1 MVIKMFNS
9 DSPITKLDEDSLGRD
24 NFAINLGDRIIE
36 HKSPNNENLVIGIAG
51 EWGSGKSSLMNMVL
65 DHIEKEYINSNE
77 LNDNEKPIIMCF
89 NPWRF
94 SNQDQLLYQFFYE
107 MGLLLGRT
115 DYENIRDIARKV
127 EIYASF
133 FEPVGIALPPFGV
146 IIKVLKR
153 YLNAIQ
159 EWADYKSN
167 DLDKTKKELDEALK
181 NQKHKIIIALDD
193 IDRLNVEEIHLI
205 FQLIKVLADFPNT
218 VYLVG
223 FDREVVSAA
232 LTNDQIKLSGSDYLE
247 KIIQVIFEIPH
258 ITEDEIKNLVI
269 QSLEKDFDKFE
280 NESDKYD
287 FDNRYNSLLKHKI
300 KNIRNFNRYINTL
313 KLTYDSIKD
322 DVFNADYYT
331 IIAVQV
337 FFPEVYH
344 FILKNKELLLY
355 DYIYSLNYP
364 HNKEEIK
371 NELDE
376 AIVNLNSFNIPNQDF
391 KSFLISL
398 FPNLKRIYSNEDNRH
413 FMNEWKLKKRICIEE
428 NFETYFKFAVPSW
441 ELSKKDFDEIVYS
454 ETDEMI
460 KGILALPPNLQIKFI
475 NSLHNIIQQDYY
487 NFNETT
493 KKNIVETMYCI
504 GDTIQDKS
512 SFYPYI
518 VTVEHIIECSLKS
531 MDSKRVF
538 ITLKNAILKSNN
550 LSTICELSY
559 GIFKD
564 LRKDKPEKDAITLKE
579 SQVNELKLIVIKEIK
594 NFILSNELCELKNPF
609 YILQVWKDFGDEKG
623 VTEYMNRIKAP
634 DLLILMKIL
643 TNREGLSEES
653 VSKAID
659 NLTELINLKILNN
672 KIDNII
678 LSDKLEKEDLDI
690 LNSFNKVVLNKLK
703 PQSFV
708 DSLKEEI

>member
-518 VTVEHIIECSLKS
+518 IECSLKS

>member
-1 MVIKMFNS
+1 MFNS
-9 DSPITKLDEDSLGRD
+9 DSPITKLDEDSLGRS

-36 HKSPNNENLVIGIAG
+36 HKSPNKENLVIGIAG
-51 EWGSGKSSLMNMVL
+51 EWGSGKSSLMNIVL
-65 DHIEKEYINSNE
+65 DHIEQEYISSNK

-115 DYENIRDIARKV
+115 DYENIKDIARKV

-146 IIKVLKR
+146 IIKVLKQ

-205 FQLIKVLADFPNT
+205 FQLIKVLGDFPNT
-218 VYLVG
+218 VYLIG

-232 LTNDQIKLSGSDYLE
+232 LTNEQIKLSGSDYLE

-313 KLTYDSIKD
+313 KLTYDSLKD

-344 FILKNKELLLY
+344 FILKNKDLLLY
-355 DYIYSLNYP
+355 DYNYSFNYP
-364 HNKEEIK
+364 NKDKIK
-371 NELDE
+371 KELDE
-376 AIVNLNSFNIPNQDF
+376 IISNLNLFKIPEQDF
-391 KSFLISL
+391 RNFLISL

-413 FMNEWKLKKRICIEE
+413 FMNEWKLKKRMCIEE

-454 ETDEMI
+454 KTEEMI
-460 KGILALPPNLQIKFI
+460 KSILTLPSNLRIKFI
-475 NSLHNIIQQDYY
+475 KNLHNIVRYNYY
-487 NFNETT
+487 KFDENN
-493 KKNIVETMYCI
+493 KKNLIETMYYI
-504 GDTIQDKS
+504 GDTIHDES
-512 SFYPYI
+512 TYPYI
-518 VTVEHIIECSLKS
+518 ISIEGIVNDLLNS
-531 MDSKRVF
+531 MDSKNIS
-538 ITLKNAILKSNN
+538 ITLKDAINNSNN
-550 LSTICELSY
+550 IHTICELSY
-559 GIFKD
+559 GIFGNLEKE
-564 LRKDKPEKDAITLKE
+564 KSEKDIIDLEE
-579 SQVNELKLIVIKEIK
+579 SEVNELKLVVINKIK
-594 NFILSNELCELKNPF
+594 KFLLSNDLKELKNPF
-609 YILQVWKDFGDEKG
+609 FILYVWKEFGDEEG
-623 VTEYMNRIKAP
+623 INDYVENINASN
-634 DLLILMKIL
+634 LLTLMKFL
-643 TNREGLSEES
+643 TKREGLGKKSIF
-653 VSKAID
+653 KAVDI
-659 NLTELINLKILNN
+659 LTELINLKTLHD
-672 KIDNII
+672 KINNII
-678 LSDKLEKEDLDI
+678 LSDKLEKDDLDI

>member
-1 MVIKMFNS
+1 MFNS

-280 NESDKYD
+280 NESDKYE

-300 KNIRNFNRYINTL
+300 KNIRNFNRYIYTL

-518 VTVEHIIECSLKS
+518 VTVEHLIECSLKS

>member
-1 MVIKMFNS
+1 MFNS